1 MAANFYTGIVA
12 DSFTKEG
19 GLSTQYLM
27 ADGST
32 TTSSGG
38 SSPWTTDTYGI
49 TYTAGNV
56 GIGMASGSTID
67 LVVAGTVRFYDELRV
82 NGNVDMDGTLSVVGA
97 IEAGDELTMGGNDI
111 LTEGGGIKDN
121 NSSAG
126 TNNQILGSKG
136 SGNGIRWVDFP
147 GLISTITGEPTG
159 SSSIS
164 NIVQI
169 SKANYDAADTAGTLV
184 TGTAYLIFA

>member
-184 TGTAYLIFA
+184 VGTAYLIFA

>member
-159 SSSIS
+159 SSTIS

>member
-56 GIGMASGSTID
+56 GIGMASGVSID

-159 SSSIS
+159 SSTIS

>member
-1 MAANFYTGIVA
+1 MAVNFYTGIVA

-32 TTSSGG
+32 STGSGG
-38 SSPWTTDTYGI
+38 SSPWTTDTNGI

-56 GIGMASGSTID
+56 GIGMASEAALD
-67 LVVAGTVRFYDELRV
+67 LAVEGGVRFYDDLRV
-82 NGNVDMDGTLSVVGA
+82 NGNTQIDGDLTMIGA

-111 LTEGGGIKDN
+111 LTEGGDFYDN

-126 TNNQILGSKG
+126 TLDQILGSKG
-136 SGNGIRWVDFP
+136 AGNGVRWITFP
-147 GLISTITGEPTG
+147 GLVSTITGEPTG
-159 SSSIS
+159 SASIS